1 MPTMKTTPTTVT
13 INVVNHSKTVVQGMV
28 EYVFYIN
35 GQEYKELP
43 LDANVRLPDVKAKP
57 YKAMRETLSV
67 KPEDFFENNLGITVI
82 AEHVEEL
89 AKNKFKLEFPSGT
102 GILNGGHTQ
111 KAILDSKEDANI
123 AKAIVK
129 VSVRE
134 KKYELK
140 RVAEIAAAQNS
151 SSAVK
156 EYSLA
161 EKRGLYIP
169 IKRVMD
175 EDKQKHIMW
184 YEGCELPATGGI
196 KPDDLIAMINLFHV
210 DLYASKYT
218 KNTAQPTQSASSKSS
233 VFMRW
238 ENQCDQEDNYRK
250 IYPLVN
256 DIIELSEF
264 IKMDVTSGGT
274 GISKLQCLQDH
285 KNEKGRVVLP
295 FCGKKPAFDVPQA
308 VYMPMLAA
316 FRANI
321 FYDSNTNEIGWYMN
335 NLELFG
341 KVKKELCT
349 IFSGFY
355 TKTYNRDMT
364 RALKDPNLWDMMY
377 TKIKPYIDYSKVTKK
392 YGIT

>member
-13 INVVNHSKTVVQGMV
+13 ISVANYSKTIVQGTI

-43 LDANVRLPDVKAKP
+43 LDANVRLPDAKAKP
-57 YKAMRETLSV
+57 YKAMLETLAT

-82 AEHVEEL
+82 AEKVTEVG
-89 AKNKFKLEFPSGT
+89 KFKFKLEFPSGT

-111 KAILDSKEDANI
+111 KAILDSQADPNI
-123 AKAIVK
+123 SKAIVK

-161 EKRGLYIP
+161 EKRGFYVP
-169 IKRVMD
+169 IKRAMD
-175 EDKQKHIMW
+175 EEKQKHIMW

-196 KPDDLIAMINLFHV
+196 RPDDLIAMINLFHI
-210 DLYASKYT
+210 DLYTSAYSNSDK
-218 KNTAQPTQSASSKSS
+218 QPTQSASSKSS
-233 VFMRW
+233 VFTKW
-238 ENQCDQEDNYRK
+238 ENTCEQDNSFRK
-250 IYPLVN
+250 IYPLIN
-256 DIIELSEF
+256 DIIDLSEF
-264 IKMDVTSGGT
+264 IKMNVTDKT
-274 GISKLQCLQDH
+274 GISKLQCIRDH
-285 KNEKGRVVLP
+285 KNDKEKVVLP
-295 FCGKKPAFDVPQA
+295 FSGKKPPFDIPQA
-308 VYMPMLAA
+308 VYMPMMAA

-321 FYDSNTNEIGWYMN
+321 FYDANTNEIGWYMDN
-335 NLELFG
+335 KDLFS
-341 KVKKELCT
+341 KAKNELCK

-355 TKTYNRDMT
+355 LNTYNRDVT
-364 RALKDPNLWDMMY
+364 RALKDPWLWTMMY
-377 TKIKPYIDYSKVTKK
+377 TQLKTYIDYTKVTKK
-392 YGIT
+392 YGIS